1 MEYRRAVPAD
11 APLLAALRL
20 DMRRERETAPP
31 PADMEAFANEVA
43 AYFRAAL
50 ADGSFA
56 GIIAEEGGEAAG
68 TGGICFHH
76 HPPSYA
82 VPNGR
87 TACLLN
93 MYTVPKFRGRGVAS
107 GILRKLR
114 EIAVEAG
121 CCKMTLNASAAG
133 KPLYVKFGF
142 TEVANEMELVLIGR
156 SGK

>member
-1 MEYRRAVPAD
+1 MEYRRVVLSD
-11 APLLAALRL
+11 VPLLTELRL
-20 DMRRERETAPP
+20 AMRRERETAPP

-43 AYFRAAL
+43 AFFRTAV
-50 ADGSFA
+50 ADGSYA
-56 GIIAEEGGEAAG
+56 GVIAEEGGEIAG
-68 TGGICFHH
+68 TGGICFHR

-87 TACLLN
+87 SACLLN

-142 TEVANEMELVLIGR
+142 TEVANEMELVLVGR

>member
-1 MEYRRAVPAD
+1 MEYRRAVLAD
-11 APLLAALRL
+11 VPLLTHLRL
-20 DMRRERETAPP
+20 DMRRERETALP
-31 PADMEAFANEVA
+31 PADMETFEKEVTAF
-43 AYFRAAL
+43 FRTAI

-56 GIIAEEGGEAAG
+56 GIIAEEGGEVAG

-87 TACLLN
+87 SACLLN
-93 MYTVPKFRGRGVAS
+93 MYTVPEFRGRGVAS
-107 GILRKLR
+107 GILLR
-114 EIAVEAG
+114 LKEIALEAG

-133 KPLYVKFGF
+133 KPLYLKFGF
-142 TEVANEMELVLIGR
+142 TEVANEMELPLPVR

>member
-11 APLLAALRL
+11 APLLANLRL
-20 DMRRERETAPP
+20 DMRRERETVPP
-31 PADMEAFANEVA
+31 PADIEAFEREVA
-43 AYFRAAL
+43 AYFRTAL

-56 GIIAEEGGEAAG
+56 GIIAEEGGETAG

-87 TACLLN
+87 SACLLN

-107 GILRKLR
+107 GILLR
-114 EIAVEAG
+114 LKEIAVEAG

-133 KPLYVKFGF
+133 KPLYLKSGF
-142 TEVANEMELVLIGR
+142 TGVANEMELPLSGP

>member
-11 APLLAALRL
+11 APLLTLLRL
-20 DMRRERETAPP
+20 DMRRERETAAP
-31 PADMEAFANEVA
+31 PADIESFEREVA
-43 AYFRAAL
+43 AYFRTAV

-56 GIIAEEGGEAAG
+56 GIIAEEAGEIAG
-68 TGGICFHH
+68 TGGICFHI

-87 TACLLN
+87 SACLLN

-121 CCKMTLNASAAG
+121 CCKLTLNASAAG
-133 KPLYVKFGF
+133 KPLYLKFGF
-142 TEVANEMELVLIGR
+142 TEVANEMELPLPVPP
-156 SGK
+156 GK